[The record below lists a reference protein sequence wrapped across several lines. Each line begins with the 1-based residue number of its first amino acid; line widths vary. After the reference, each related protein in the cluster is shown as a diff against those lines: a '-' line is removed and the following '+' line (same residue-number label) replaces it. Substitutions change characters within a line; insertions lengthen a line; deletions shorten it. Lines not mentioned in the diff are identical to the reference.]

1 MLSGPHTIRNWKMEL
16 MHDKLERI
24 LKEVIMAYRG
34 TIVTF
39 DKKDWDK
46 PWNNSVRITGV
57 LADSWTGHFA
67 NTT

>member
-1 MLSGPHTIRNWKMEL
+1 

-39 DKKDWDK
+39 DKKD
-46 PWNNSVRITGV
+46 
-57 LADSWTGHFA
+57 
-67 NTT
+67 

>member
-1 MLSGPHTIRNWKMEL
+1 MEL

-46 PWNNSVRITGV
+46 PWNNSFRI
-57 LADSWTGHFA
+57 
-67 NTT
+67 